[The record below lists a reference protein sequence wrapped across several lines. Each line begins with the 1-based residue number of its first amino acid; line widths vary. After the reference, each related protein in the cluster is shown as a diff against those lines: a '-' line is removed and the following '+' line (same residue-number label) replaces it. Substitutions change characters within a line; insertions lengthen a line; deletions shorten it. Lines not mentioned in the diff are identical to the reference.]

1 MGKALLIKGSKNNHL
16 SLKGCFDLSML
27 RLKHRM
33 FNKKNEWFFL
43 YILVS
48 FNLVKLKKSN
58 KKARSFDPAFLKNS

>member
-33 FNKKNEWFFL
+33 FNKKNEWFFI
-43 YILVS
+43 YFVS
-48 FNLVKLKKSN
+48 FNVAKLKKQI
-58 KKARSFDPAFLKNS
+58 KKPDHLIRFL

>member
-33 FNKKNEWFFL
+33 FNKKKRVVFL

-48 FNLVKLKKSN
+48 FNVAKLKKQI
-58 KKARSFDPAFLKNS
+58 KNRII